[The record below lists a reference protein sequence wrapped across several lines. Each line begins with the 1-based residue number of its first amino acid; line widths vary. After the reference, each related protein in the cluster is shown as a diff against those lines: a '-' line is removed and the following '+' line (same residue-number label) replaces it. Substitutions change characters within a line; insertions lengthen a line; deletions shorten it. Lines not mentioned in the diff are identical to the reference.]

1 MRLSSTSIRV
11 GQINIIKYEFKVKWP
26 ESNLVIQFQ
35 PEKRRLSE
43 EEESWIEFHWRRER
57 MSPQTQYTS
66 THRLKYVWIQSI
78 IASVTYQWIIIIKCG
93 GEYAKEPQKF
103 FSNWI
108 LQHFVDTTS
117 SIHIYS
123 VSTKKFPY
131 IMWFGRGID
140 WNGLKF
146 NHPQFRPQAERWR
159 SDSPSLQ
166 RIVRINKRNIPYPRS
181 VRDPSSN
188 IISEP
193 TLIHFQSG
201 MGIQDSNWGDWEM
214 EKKCPQKY

>member
-26 ESNLVIQFQ
+26 ESNLVIQFH

-43 EEESWIEFHWRRER
+43 EEESWIEFHWTRER

-66 THRLKYVWIQSI
+66 THRLKYVRIQSI
-78 IASVTYQWIIIIKCG
+78 IASVTYQWIIIIKYG
-93 GEYAKEPQKF
+93 GVRQGTLVE
-103 FSNWI
+103 
-108 LQHFVDTTS
+108 LQHFVDTTT

-146 NHPQFRPQAERWR
+146 SHPQFRPQTERWR

-214 EKKCPQKY
+214 EKKCPQILIHFDF